1 MRGVQVKQ
9 PFRSGTLENYLEFV
23 MPTTDLENIKFSF
36 AVETNGAAES
46 LLIDYWDGNAWST
59 DNLSNATES
68 VPGDY
73 EIMEFDFSNV
83 SIANNNPDFRVRMR
97 FDGADMFVDNGDEVR
112 FNNIALRGEST
123 LASKEFVQQNS
134 IKVYPNPTYNFVKI
148 EASHEL
154 KKLELFDILG
164 KKVREYSVRG
174 TQKQINLEELSA
186 GIYLLKVSADGQHT
200 TVKLIKQ

>member
-1 MRGVQVKQ
+1 MSFFQANFEAIENPSEVVYFWLMDSNIPNDTPLTGLDATYASNELSATINYTSCLSGYPFTSDDPEWRTASLERKNSPTELNYVAEANNDIPYSADIMRGVQVKQ

-83 SIANNNPDFRVRMR
+83 SIANNNPDFRVYQ
-97 FDGADMFVDNGDEVR
+97 VE
-112 FNNIALRGEST
+112 NN
-123 LASKEFVQQNS
+123 
-134 IKVYPNPTYNFVKI
+134 
-148 EASHEL
+148 
-154 KKLELFDILG
+154 
-164 KKVREYSVRG
+164 
-174 TQKQINLEELSA
+174 
-186 GIYLLKVSADGQHT
+186 
-200 TVKLIKQ
+200 